1 MSAELGHLALALA
14 MLCGV
19 CLAVFPSIG
28 VWRRDARLM
37 GMASPAAYW
46 QLLLVMFAFVCL
58 IENFISHDFSNQ
70 LVASHSNRDL
80 PFWYRVAASWGSHE
94 GSMLLWI
101 LMLACWTAA
110 LAARSA
116 NLPQTMR
123 ARVLAV
129 LGAVS
134 IGFYLFALL
143 TSNPFERV
151 VPAPINGRDLNP
163 LLQDPGMVFHP
174 PLLYMG
180 YVGFAVA
187 FAFAIAGLIEGRFD
201 SAWARWVRPWTNV
214 AWGFLSLGIC
224 LGSFWAYYELGW
236 GGWWFWDPVE
246 NASFMPWL
254 TGTAL
259 IHSLAVTEKRG
270 NFRSWTVLLAIMS
283 FSLSLLGTFL
293 VRSGVLT
300 SVHAFATDP
309 TRGVFILIFLCIVI
323 GGSLSLYAARA
334 HKVHATQAYSLLSRE
349 SLLLANNIV
358 MVVAMFAVLL
368 GTLYPLV
375 LDSLDMGKISVGP
388 PYFDAVFVPLMLP
401 ALFLMAVGP
410 LARWRDAPVLPL
422 VQRMRW
428 AFAASLVIGLLLPLT
443 AASSYKPM
451 TALGLMMA
459 FWVAGGVGMAAIEN
473 MKTPS
478 GGIDV
483 SRLSLQPGSWWGMQ
497 VAHLGVAAFV
507 VGVTLVNSYEIEIEK
522 KLLPGDVLKID
533 DRLSLRYAE
542 TSGRKGPN
550 YEAIQ
555 VRFELLRDNQVVGE
569 LRPEKRRYKA
579 SSMVMTEAGIK
590 RSLLGDLYIS
600 LGEAV
605 DGGWVTRV
613 QQKPAVNWIWIGVLF
628 MGLGGFWAAADARYR
643 RRRVALTKH
652 AVIDVSSRSGEVS
665 G

>member
-1 MSAELGHLALALA
+1 M
-14 MLCGV
+14 
-19 CLAVFPSIG
+19 
-28 VWRRDARLM
+28 
-37 GMASPAAYW
+37 
-46 QLLLVMFAFVCL
+46 
-58 IENFISHDFSNQ
+58 
-70 LVASHSNRDL
+70 
-80 PFWYRVAASWGSHE
+80 
-94 GSMLLWI
+94 
-101 LMLACWTAA
+101 
-110 LAARSA
+110 
-116 NLPQTMR
+116 
-123 ARVLAV
+123 
-129 LGAVS
+129 
-134 IGFYLFALL
+134 
-143 TSNPFERV
+143 
-151 VPAPINGRDLNP
+151 
-163 LLQDPGMVFHP
+163 
-174 PLLYMG
+174 
-180 YVGFAVA
+180 
-187 FAFAIAGLIEGRFD
+187 
-201 SAWARWVRPWTNV
+201 
-214 AWGFLSLGIC
+214 
-224 LGSFWAYYELGW
+224 
-236 GGWWFWDPVE
+236 
-246 NASFMPWL
+246 
-254 TGTAL
+254 
-259 IHSLAVTEKRG
+259 
-270 NFRSWTVLLAIMS
+270 
-283 FSLSLLGTFL
+283 
-293 VRSGVLT
+293 
-300 SVHAFATDP
+300 
-309 TRGVFILIFLCIVI
+309 
-323 GGSLSLYAARA
+323 
-334 HKVHATQAYSLLSRE
+334 LSRE

-443 AASSYKPM
+443 ASSSYKPM

-613 QQKPAVNWIWIGVLF
+613 QQKPAVNWIWIGVLV

>member
-14 MLCGV
+14 MLCGLS
-19 CLAVFPSIG
+19 LAIFPSLG
-28 VWRRDARLM
+28 VWRRDTRF
-37 GMASPAAYW
+37 MAIATPAAYW
-46 QLLLVMFAFVCL
+46 QLLMVLLAFVCL

-70 LVASHSNRDL
+70 LVANHSNRDL

-101 LMLACWTAA
+101 LMLALWTAA
-110 LAARSA
+110 LAAFSG
-116 NLPQTMR
+116 NLPQGMR

-151 VPAPINGRDLNP
+151 IPPPINGRDLNP

-201 SAWARWVRPWTNV
+201 SAWARWVRPWTNI

-270 NFRSWTVLLAIMS
+270 HFRSWTVLLAILS

-334 HKVHATQAYSLLSRE
+334 HTVHSHSAYSLLSRE
-349 SLLLANNIV
+349 SMLLANNIL
-358 MVVAMFAVLL
+358 MVVAMLAVLL

-375 LDSLDMGKISVGP
+375 LDSLDLGKISVGP
-388 PYFDAVFVPLMLP
+388 PYFDTVFLPLMLP
-401 ALFLMAVGP
+401 ALFLMALGP
-410 LARWRDAPVLPL
+410 LARWRDTPMLPL
-422 VQRMRW
+422 AHRMRW
-428 AFAASLVIGLLLPLT
+428 AFAASLLIALLLPLT
-443 AASSYKPM
+443 AGEAYKPM
-451 TALGLMMA
+451 TALGLWMA
-459 FWVAGGVGMAAIEN
+459 LWIIAGIGVNAYEN
-473 MKTPS
+473 IKSPS
-478 GGIDV
+478 GGFDFG
-483 SRLSLQPGSWWGMQ
+483 RLTLQPGSWWGMQ
-497 VAHLGVAAFV
+497 LAHLGVAAFV
-507 VGVTLVNSYEIEIEK
+507 VGVSLVNSYEIEIEK
-522 KLLPGDVLKID
+522 KLSPGEVLSID
-533 DRLSLRYAE
+533 DSLQIRFAE
-542 TSGRKGPN
+542 TSSRKGPN
-550 YEAIQ
+550 YEAVQ
-555 VRFELLRDNQVVGE
+555 VRFELIKDQKIVGE
-569 LRPEKRRYKA
+569 LRPEKRRYN
-579 SSMVMTEAGIK
+579 SSRMVMTEAGIQ
-590 RSLLGDLYIS
+590 RSLLGDLYLS

-613 QQKPAVNWIWIGVLF
+613 QKKPAVNWIWLGALM

-643 RRRVALTKH
+643 RRREHQLGRAHLVQGGN
-652 AVIDVSSRSGEVS
+652 RQGVS

>member
-1 MSAELGHLALALA
+1 MTAELGHLALALA
-14 MLCGV
+14 MLSGL
-19 CLAVFPSIG
+19 CLAVFPSLG
-28 VWRRDARLM
+28 VWRRDTRLM
-37 GMASPAAYW
+37 AMASPVAYW
-46 QLLLVMFAFVCL
+46 QLLLVLIAFVCL

-70 LVASHSNRDL
+70 LVANHSNRDL

-101 LMLACWTAA
+101 LMLALWTAA
-110 LAARSA
+110 LAAFSGK
-116 NLPQTMR
+116 LPQSMR

-201 SAWARWVRPWTNV
+201 SAWARWVRPWTNI

-323 GGSLSLYAARA
+323 GGSLSLYALRA
-334 HKVHATQAYSLLSRE
+334 HTVHSSQAYGLLSRE
-349 SLLLANNIV
+349 SMLLANNIV

-368 GTLYPLV
+368 GTLYPLA
-375 LDSLDMGKISVGP
+375 LDSLDLGKISVGP

-401 ALFLMAVGP
+401 ALFLMAIGP
-410 LARWRDAPVLPL
+410 LSRWRDTPMLPL
-422 VQRMRW
+422 IDRMRW
-428 AFAASLVIGLLLPLT
+428 AFAASLLIALLLPFT
-443 AASSYKPM
+443 ASEDYKPM
-451 TALGLMMA
+451 TALGLWLA
-459 FWVAGGVGMAAIEN
+459 LWIAAAVLLNAAEN
-473 MKTPS
+473 MKSPS
-478 GGIDV
+478 SRMDA
-483 SRLSLQPGSWWGMQ
+483 SRLLLQPGSWWGMQ
-497 VAHLGVAAFV
+497 LAHLGVASFV
-507 VGVTLVNSYEIEIEK
+507 MGVSLVNSYEIEIEK
-522 KLLPGDVLKID
+522 KLAPGDVLKID
-533 DRLSLRYAE
+533 KDLSLRYAE
-542 TSGRKGPN
+542 TLQRRGPN

-555 VRFELLRDNQVVGE
+555 VRFELLEGQRVVGE
-569 LRPEKRRYKA
+569 LRPEKRRYN
-579 SSMVMTEAGIK
+579 SSKMVMTEAGIR
-590 RSLLGDLYIS
+590 RSLLGDLYIA
-600 LGEAV
+600 LGEAHG
-605 DGGWVTRV
+605 DGWLTRV
-613 QQKPAVNWIWIGVLF
+613 QRKPAVNWIWIGVLM
-628 MGLGGFWAAADARYR
+628 MGLGGFWAAGDA
-643 RRRVALTKH
+643 
-652 AVIDVSSRSGEVS
+652 
-665 G
+665 

>member
-1 MSAELGHLALALA
+1 MTSELGHLALALA
-14 MLCGV
+14 MLCGI
-19 CLAVFPSIG
+19 CLAIFPSLG

-37 GMASPAAYW
+37 SMASPAAYW
-46 QLLLVMFAFVCL
+46 QLLLVLLAFICL
-58 IENFISHDFSNQ
+58 VESFISHDFSNQ
-70 LVASHSNRDL
+70 LVANHSNRDL

-101 LMLACWTAA
+101 LMLAAWTAA
-110 LAARSA
+110 LAALSG
-116 NLPQTMR
+116 NLPQAMR

-134 IGFYLFALL
+134 IGFYLFALI
-143 TSNPFERV
+143 TSNPFDRV

-214 AWGFLSLGIC
+214 AWAFLSLGIC

-309 TRGVFILIFLCIVI
+309 TRGVFILIFLCVVI

-334 HKVHATQAYSLLSRE
+334 HKVHASQAYSAMSRE
-349 SLLLANNIV
+349 SMLLANNIV
-358 MVVAMFAVLL
+358 MVVAMLAVLL
-368 GTLYPLV
+368 GTLYPLI

-388 PYFDAVFVPLMLP
+388 PYFDAVFLPLMLP

-443 AASSYKPM
+443 ADSSYKPM
-451 TALGLMMA
+451 TALGLVMA
-459 FWVAGGVGMAAIEN
+459 LWVAGGVGLATLEN
-473 MKTPS
+473 MKSPS

-483 SRLSLQPGSWWGMQ
+483 SRLALQPGSWWGMQ
-497 VAHLGVAAFV
+497 LAHLGVAAFV
-507 VGVTLVNSYEIEIEK
+507 LGVTLVNSFEIEIEK
-522 KLLPGDVLKID
+522 K
-533 DRLSLRYAE
+533 
-542 TSGRKGPN
+542 
-550 YEAIQ
+550 
-555 VRFELLRDNQVVGE
+555 
-569 LRPEKRRYKA
+569 
-579 SSMVMTEAGIK
+579 
-590 RSLLGDLYIS
+590 
-600 LGEAV
+600 
-605 DGGWVTRV
+605 
-613 QQKPAVNWIWIGVLF
+613 
-628 MGLGGFWAAADARYR
+628 
-643 RRRVALTKH
+643 ALTWRRTDH
-652 AVIDVSSRSGEVS
+652 
-665 G
+665 

>member
-1 MSAELGHLALALA
+1 MTAELGHLALALA
-14 MLCGV
+14 MLCGI
-19 CLAVFPSIG
+19 CLAVFPSLG

-37 GMASPAAYW
+37 AMASPAAYW
-46 QLLLVMFAFVCL
+46 QLLLVLIAFGCL
-58 IENFISHDFSNQ
+58 VENFISHDFSNQ
-70 LVASHSNRDL
+70 LVANHSNRDL

-101 LMLACWTAA
+101 LMLAGWTAA
-110 LAARSA
+110 LAALSG

-180 YVGFAVA
+180 YVGFSVA

-259 IHSLAVTEKRG
+259 MHSLAVTEKRG
-270 NFRSWTVLLAIMS
+270 NFRSWTVLLAILS

-334 HKVHATQAYSLLSRE
+334 HSVQSSQAYSMLSRE
-349 SLLLANNIV
+349 SMLLANNIL

-368 GTLYPLV
+368 GTLYPLI

-401 ALFLMAVGP
+401 ALFLMALGP
-410 LARWRDAPVLPL
+410 LARWRDTPVLPL
-422 VQRMRW
+422 IQRMRW
-428 AFAASLVIGLLLPLT
+428 AFAASLVIALLLPLT
-443 AASSYKPM
+443 ADQHYKPM
-451 TALGLMMA
+451 TALGLLMA
-459 FWVAGGVGMAAIEN
+459 LWVAGGVVMATIEN
-473 MKTPS
+473 MKAPS
-478 GGIDV
+478 GAVDPA
-483 SRLSLQPGSWWGMQ
+483 RLALQPGSWWGMQ
-497 VAHLGVAAFV
+497 LAHLGVAAFV
-507 VGVTLVNSYEIEIEK
+507 LGVTLVNSYEIEIEK
-522 KLLPGDVLKID
+522 KLSPGDVLKID
-533 DRLSLRYAE
+533 ERLSLRYAD
-542 TSGRKGPN
+542 TTGRQGPN

-555 VRFELLRDNQVVGE
+555 VRFELIQDQQLVGE

-605 DGGWVTRV
+605 DGGWVTRI
-613 QQKPAVNWIWIGVLF
+613 QIKPAVNWIWIGVL
-628 MGLGGFWAAADARYR
+628 MIGLGGFWAAADARYR
-643 RRRVALTKH
+643 RGRASRP
-652 AVIDVSSRSGEVS
+652 AVNPGKDSSKMGKVS

>member
-1 MSAELGHLALALA
+1 
-14 MLCGV
+14 
-19 CLAVFPSIG
+19 
-28 VWRRDARLM
+28 
-37 GMASPAAYW
+37 
-46 QLLLVMFAFVCL
+46 
-58 IENFISHDFSNQ
+58 
-70 LVASHSNRDL
+70 
-80 PFWYRVAASWGSHE
+80 
-94 GSMLLWI
+94 
-101 LMLACWTAA
+101 
-110 LAARSA
+110 
-116 NLPQTMR
+116 
-123 ARVLAV
+123 
-129 LGAVS
+129 
-134 IGFYLFALL
+134 
-143 TSNPFERV
+143 
-151 VPAPINGRDLNP
+151 
-163 LLQDPGMVFHP
+163 
-174 PLLYMG
+174 
-180 YVGFAVA
+180 
-187 FAFAIAGLIEGRFD
+187 
-201 SAWARWVRPWTNV
+201 
-214 AWGFLSLGIC
+214 

-443 AASSYKPM
+443 ASSSYKPM

-613 QQKPAVNWIWIGVLF
+613 QQKPAVNWIWIGVLV

-643 RRRVALTKH
+643 RKRVALTKH